1 MQRTI
6 SRFVIGKT
14 VSHVHESYG
23 PAPTFPDSNYY
34 EDPRNIGR
42 NVEATFSKWNMDV
55 PDQIRES
62 IDSARDG
69 TTPEGWDI

>member
-1 MQRTI
+1 MDRAI
-6 SRFVIGKT
+6 SRFAIGKT
-14 VSHVHESYG
+14 VSQVHESYG
-23 PAPTFPDSNYY
+23 PAPAFPDSNYY

-42 NVEATFSKWNMDV
+42 NVEATFEKWNMDL